1 MNKFLTIILA
11 ILQFSLAY
19 GQKTGKN
26 VPYKNPQLPVE
37 QRLDDLMGRM
47 MLEEKLGQLRCT
59 LAWDYYERKGKDIL
73 LSESFKKDVAENHIG
88 MLWATFR
95 ADPWTQKSFD
105 NGLNP
110 VMAARLSN
118 LLQRY
123 AIEHSRLGIPLF
135 LAEEAPHGHMAIG
148 TTVFPTGLGMAATWS
163 PELIER
169 VGNVIGREIRLQ
181 GAHISYGPVVDLC
194 RDPRWSRM
202 EETMG
207 EDPVLAGEIGA
218 AMVRGLGRGDL
229 SRPYSTLATVKHF
242 IGYGTTEGGH
252 NGNPTVVGTR
262 DLYENFL
269 PPFKRMVDEGAL
281 SIMTSY
287 NSWDGIPSTCNG
299 FLLTDILRDEWKFKG
314 FVVSD
319 LYSINCIYHDHRVA
333 SSIQDAGMMA
343 LKAGVDVDLGAIAYG
358 TLDEAV
364 KNGKIDEAFVDKAV
378 RRVLRMKF
386 EMGLFEHPYVEPK
399 AAANVCNEADRKLAL
414 DVARASITLL
424 KNNKGVLPLRKDM
437 RIAVIGPNADNCYNQ
452 LGDYTAPQEEGRVKT
467 LLDGV
472 CQKVGADA
480 VEYVKGCAV
489 RDTQNVD
496 IDAAVDAA
504 LRADVV
510 VVAVGGSSAR
520 DFKTSYLDTGAAK
533 TDNPSISDM
542 DCGEGFDRSTLDLLG
557 RQNELLRAL
566 KRTGKPLVVVYI
578 EGRPLDKRWASEN
591 ADALLTAYYPGQE
604 GGLAIADVLFGD
616 YNPAGRLPVSIPR
629 HVGQLP
635 VYYNHKSP
643 APHDYM
649 DLSARPLYS
658 FGYGLSYTTFIYN
671 NLTIERQGERE
682 MKISFDVTN
691 TGKYDGEEVAQ
702 LYLHKAVASTVQP
715 EKQLKCFRRVMIHKG
730 ETRHFEFVLGQ
741 EELSI
746 IDRQMNRVTEPGEYD
761 VMIGPSSDDIAL
773 KGKFVY

>member
-1 MNKFLTIILA
+1 MNKFLTIVLA

-47 MLEEKLGQLRCT
+47 TLEEKLGQLRCT
-59 LAWDYYERKGKDIL
+59 LAWDYYKRKGKDIL
-73 LSESFKKDVAENHIG
+73 LTESFKKDVAENHIG

-123 AIEHSRLGIPLF
+123 AIEHTRLGIPLF

-207 EDPVLAGEIGA
+207 EDPVLSGEIGA

-319 LYSINCIYHDHRVA
+319 LYSVNCIYHDHHVA
-333 SSIQDAGMMA
+333 SSIQEAGMMA

-364 KNGKIDEAFVDKAV
+364 
-378 RRVLRMKF
+378 
-386 EMGLFEHPYVEPK
+386 
-399 AAANVCNEADRKLAL
+399 
-414 DVARASITLL
+414 
-424 KNNKGVLPLRKDM
+424 
-437 RIAVIGPNADNCYNQ
+437 
-452 LGDYTAPQEEGRVKT
+452 
-467 LLDGV
+467 
-472 CQKVGADA
+472 
-480 VEYVKGCAV
+480 
-489 RDTQNVD
+489 
-496 IDAAVDAA
+496 
-504 LRADVV
+504 
-510 VVAVGGSSAR
+510 
-520 DFKTSYLDTGAAK
+520 
-533 TDNPSISDM
+533 
-542 DCGEGFDRSTLDLLG
+542 
-557 RQNELLRAL
+557 
-566 KRTGKPLVVVYI
+566 
-578 EGRPLDKRWASEN
+578 
-591 ADALLTAYYPGQE
+591 
-604 GGLAIADVLFGD
+604 
-616 YNPAGRLPVSIPR
+616 
-629 HVGQLP
+629 
-635 VYYNHKSP
+635 
-643 APHDYM
+643 
-649 DLSARPLYS
+649 
-658 FGYGLSYTTFIYN
+658 
-671 NLTIERQGERE
+671 
-682 MKISFDVTN
+682 
-691 TGKYDGEEVAQ
+691 
-702 LYLHKAVASTVQP
+702 
-715 EKQLKCFRRVMIHKG
+715 
-730 ETRHFEFVLGQ
+730 
-741 EELSI
+741 
-746 IDRQMNRVTEPGEYD
+746 
-761 VMIGPSSDDIAL
+761 
-773 KGKFVY
+773 